1 MPKEEKLR
9 SRSKT
14 EGSRKDVWS
23 PCPQRAPLLS
33 RLEEATVSTHESA
46 QMSLPSVRHSPSPQE
61 VLSCS
66 INHAAHGLL
75 ADRLMPGFSFGHR
88 ETDVDII
95 TTLNTV

>member
-9 SRSKT
+9 RRKT
-14 EGSRKDVWS
+14 EGSRKDVWRL
-23 PCPQRAPLLS
+23 CPQRAPLLS
-33 RLEEATVSTHESA
+33 RLEEATVSTHESV

-61 VLSCS
+61 VLSS
-66 INHAAHGLL
+66 IINHVAHGLL